1 MQEDTQKFKYITSV
15 GKGRSHSFLRET
27 LFPLL
32 ASVNMDSLSRK
43 DLIAIALQIHCQR
56 CSRGSLE
63 YILFDAYNPRYD
75 FNRINLESIKGFK
88 KLTLKNNIEAFKKV
102 KNSKI
107 TPVNS
112 LYNPIEDSKDILELC
127 IELRSLAMDST
138 RWYDSLPTENRKI
151 IIGKAVCTILSLKK
165 QDLTYSASPDRALKM
180 ASIVSNKEAL
190 KYYKSFMI
198 SLNNLVQSV

>member
-32 ASVNMDSLSRK
+32 ASGNMDIFSRE

-56 CSRGSLE
+56 CSRGRLE
-63 YILFDAYNPRYD
+63 YILFDENNRRYD
-75 FNRINLESIKGFK
+75 FNTINLDSIKGFR
-88 KLTLKNNIEAFKKV
+88 KLTLKNNIEVFKKV

-107 TPVNS
+107 TPVFS
-112 LYNPIEDSKDILELC
+112 TYNPLEDSKDILALC
-127 IELRSLAMDST
+127 IDIRSLIMT
-138 RWYDSLPTENRKI
+138 NPRWYESLPTENRKI
-151 IIGKAVCTILSLKK
+151 IIGKAVCTILTLKK

-180 ASIVSNKEAL
+180 ASIVSNKDAL